1 MATTTKKM
9 TENPV
14 VRRIVYLMEKQ
25 GKKGKELTDY
35 LKISS
40 GSFAKWKYDGSIV
53 YLKHIEKICEF
64 LGTTP
69 NYLFLGSEDEEE
81 KLSPSEKEMIRSYR
95 NLDAGKKKC
104 IRDTLRYFTESNN
117 SNED

>member
-9 TENPV
+9 TDDPV
-14 VRRIVYLMEKQ
+14 VRRIVYLIDKQ

-40 GSFAKWKYDGSIV
+40 GALAKWKYDGSIV

-64 LGTTP
+64 LDTTP
-69 NYLFLGSEDEEE
+69 NYLFWGAKDEEE
-81 KLSPSEKEMIRSYR
+81 RLSSIEKEMLRLYR
-95 NLDAGKKKC
+95 NIDEDKKKW
-104 IRDTLRYFTESNN
+104 IRDALIYLAE

>member
-9 TENPV
+9 TEDPV

-40 GSFAKWKYDGSIV
+40 GALAKWKYDGSIV

-64 LGTTP
+64 LCTTP
-69 NYLFLGSEDEEE
+69 NYLFLAEDEEE
-81 KLSPSEKEMIRSYR
+81 RLSPSEKDMIRSYR
-95 NLDAGKKKC
+95 GLDDGKKKC
-104 IRDTLRYFTESNN
+104 IRDTLRYFTESNG
-117 SNED
+117 NED